1 MARKRLREGFTTGTA
16 ATAAAKAA
24 LLALLGRGRHRSVEV
39 PLPREGRLTI
49 PVDRISLRG
58 EEADAE
64 VVKDGGDDPDA
75 THRARIRAVVRLGPR
90 EHPARVLIDG
100 GTGVGRVTRAGL
112 PVPVGEAAINPA
124 PRLQIEAGIREALKE
139 AGAEGEVR
147 VLIEVEDGER
157 IARKTLNPRLG
168 IVGGISILGTRGTV
182 KPFSNKAYRDTI
194 AMSLNVA
201 RSQGLREVA
210 LATGGKSE
218 RLLKELQPGLPD
230 TARIQVADFFAFS
243 LREAVKHG
251 MASVHVACFFGK
263 LVKMAQGHPYT
274 HARRSR
280 IDFSD
285 LAAWC
290 GDAGLDPK
298 RIDAV
303 SHANTS
309 REALDVIRQDPASGA
324 VMEEVLKR
332 ATCAAR
338 AFLGP
343 GPRLAYYL
351 FDFDESLL
359 GTCSDEPVIEG
370 EPP

>member
-1 MARKRLREGFTTGTA
+1 
-16 ATAAAKAA
+16 
-24 LLALLGRGRHRSVEV
+24 
-39 PLPREGRLTI
+39 
-49 PVDRISLRG
+49 
-58 EEADAE
+58 
-64 VVKDGGDDPDA
+64 
-75 THRARIRAVVRLGPR
+75 
-90 EHPARVLIDG
+90 
-100 GTGVGRVTRAGL
+100 
-112 PVPVGEAAINPA
+112 
-124 PRLQIEAGIREALKE
+124 
-139 AGAEGEVR
+139 
-147 VLIEVEDGER
+147 
-157 IARKTLNPRLG
+157 
-168 IVGGISILGTRGTV
+168 
-182 KPFSNKAYRDTI
+182 
-194 AMSLNVA
+194 MSLDVA

-218 RLLKELQPGLPD
+218 RLLKELRPGLPD

-251 MASVHVACFFGK
+251 MESVHVACFFGK

-290 GDAGLDPK
+290 ENAGLDPE
-298 RIDAV
+298 RLSVV
-303 SHANTS
+303 SRANTS
-309 REALDVIRQDPASGA
+309 REALGVIRQDPASGA

-332 ATCAAR
+332 AAGAAR

-359 GTCSDEPVIEG
+359 GTWSDEPVTE
-370 EPP
+370 EKRP